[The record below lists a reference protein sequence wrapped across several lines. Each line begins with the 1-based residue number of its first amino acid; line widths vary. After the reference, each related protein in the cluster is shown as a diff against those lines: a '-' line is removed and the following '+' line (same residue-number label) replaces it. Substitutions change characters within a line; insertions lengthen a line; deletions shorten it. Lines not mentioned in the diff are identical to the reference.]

1 MSKAATTS
9 TVAVAKTKFVA
20 LMATNEIDRVNKNC
34 EDVKEYDD
42 HKDSDHK
49 KD

>member
-34 EDVKEYDD
+34 EEVKEYD
-42 HKDSDHK
+42 HSEE
-49 KD
+49 